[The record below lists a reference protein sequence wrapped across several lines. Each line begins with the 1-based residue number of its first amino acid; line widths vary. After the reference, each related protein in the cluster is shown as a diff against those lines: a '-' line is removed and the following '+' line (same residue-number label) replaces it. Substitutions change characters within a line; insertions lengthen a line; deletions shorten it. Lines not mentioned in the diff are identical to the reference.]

1 MGVHNRLSEIPLRH
15 SIVKLEMFDF
25 NVGNYKGSIPLQTYW
40 LFTRL
45 GILEN
50 GSNHLEIKYCAYNGK
65 ETTRYG
71 KRFCDAI

>member
-1 MGVHNRLSEIPLRH
+1 LG
-15 SIVKLEMFDF
+15 D
-25 NVGNYKGSIPLQTYW
+25 YKGSIPLQTYW

-65 ETTRYG
+65 ETTGYG